1 MPVTA
6 NTVPSDYIK
15 YTKKAYTDT
24 ATSGTV
30 ITAASMNNIED
41 GINKVTG
48 RANDLLDLV
57 KPIELYRMPPSLNGG
72 QEIHQITVN
81 YDVNNFNRLR
91 IYGVTLEYRR
101 CSVDLIKDNAK
112 NRSFNSEY
120 FTLLCYNGQNDRAY
134 IKASDFQIQISSG
147 KTTFMPMAY
156 NEMAIE
162 GSICSART
170 GLGTSIYAIHAYM
183 I

>member
-1 MPVTA
+1 
-6 NTVPSDYIK
+6 
-15 YTKKAYTDT
+15 
-24 ATSGTV
+24 
-30 ITAASMNNIED
+30 MNNIED
-41 GINKVTG
+41 GINNVTG

-57 KPIELYRMPPSLNGG
+57 KPIELYRMPTSLNGG

-101 CSVDLIKDNAK
+101 CSVDLIKDNSD
-112 NRSFNSEY
+112 NRSFANEY
-120 FTLLCYNGQNDRAY
+120 FTLLCYNGQDNRAY
-134 IKASDFQIQISSG
+134 INASDFQIRISSG

-162 GSICSART
+162 GSICDART
-170 GLGTSIYAIHAYM
+170 GL
-183 I
+183 

>member
-1 MPVTA
+1 MSVTA
-6 NTVPSDYIK
+6 NTVPSDYIR

-24 ATSGTV
+24 ATTGTV
-30 ITAASMNNIED
+30 ITAASMNNIEN
-41 GINKVTG
+41 GIGNVTG

-91 IYGVTLEYRR
+91 IYGITLEYRR
-101 CSVDLIKDNAK
+101 CSVDLIKDNSD
-112 NRSFNSEY
+112 NRSFNNEY
-120 FTLLCYNGQNDRAY
+120 FTLVCYNGQDTRAY
-134 IKASDFQIQISSG
+134 LKASDFKILISNG

-156 NEMAIE
+156 NEITVE
-162 GSICSART
+162 GNICAART